1 MVKEFYK
8 SGDCNTGGLK
18 GDGIKLISA
27 KVQSKNAKKLRDE
40 QKIAYWE
47 SVKEAT
53 IDRINQLWRLNKVYF
68 WEEDWFPGY
77 EEFLKDIQD
86 SGYHVYVG
94 DPERR
99 DERGMTQKRFLITLV
114 SLPSYYNEW
123 IYESK
128 EENN

>member
-8 SGDCNTGGLK
+8 PGDCNTGGLK

-40 QKIAYWE
+40 LKIEYWE

-99 DERGMTQKRFLITLV
+99 DGCGVTQKRFLITLV